1 MKEDY
6 CFGDIDR
13 IIDLYLD
20 QFDLK
25 NIKELNDFPRKLK
38 ALINQEPSAQKY
50 TLYKE
55 NAVNYNTNENLINDK
70 KKVIDTE
77 SSKPGYLSVN
87 YGQVSDSNSLGG
99 SRGAPPKSGIEKK
112 YDSSPLLSTNKLK

>member
-87 YGQVSDSNSLGG
+87 YGQVSDSNSLEG